1 MTGEFDLIRRYFRG
15 AGPVRDDVVTGIGDD
30 CAILAPPLGMELAVS
45 TDTLVE
51 GVHFPEGTHPSDL
64 GYKALAVNLS
74 DLAAAG
80 ADPAW
85 FLLNLT
91 LPKMDAEW
99 LSGFSE
105 GLFQLARDCRIALVG
120 GDTTRGPLSVTIT
133 VHGFVPQGG
142 AIRRR
147 GARPGDIVYVTG
159 FLGQAM
165 LGLKCWR
172 REIDL
177 PEEFLPEAMG
187 RFLRPAPRIDE
198 ARALR
203 GLASAGID
211 LSDGL
216 AADLG
221 HLLEESEVGARIWLE
236 RLPVSP
242 AYDSVFGS
250 MGWDPALA
258 GGDDYELCFTLP
270 PERRRAFHGRFVS
283 FNCGFTEIGE
293 IEAEPGLRLVGAGG
307 SPYALARPGYDHFA
321 GS

>member
-1 MTGEFDLIRRYFRG
+1 MTGEFDLIRRYFWD
-15 AGPVRDDVVTGIGDD
+15 ASSLRDDVVTGIGDD
-30 CAILAPPLGMELAVS
+30 CAVLAPPLGMELVVS

-51 GVHFPEGTHPSDL
+51 GVHFPEGTHPSDV

-74 DLAAAG
+74 DLAAMG

-91 LPKMDAEW
+91 LPRADAEW
-99 LSGFSE
+99 LSGFSK
-105 GLFQLARDCRIALVG
+105 GLLQLARDYHIALVG

-147 GARPGDIVYVTG
+147 GARPGDVVYVTG
-159 FLGQAM
+159 FLGQAI

-172 REIDL
+172 REINL
-177 PEEFLPEAMG
+177 PGEFLPG
-187 RFLRPAPRIDE
+187 VLDRFLRPAPRLDE
-198 ARALR
+198 ARVLR
-203 GLASAGID
+203 GLASAAID

-221 HLLEESEVGARIWLE
+221 HLLEASEVGARVWLE

-250 MGWDPALA
+250 MGWDPVLA

-270 PERRRAFHGRFVS
+270 PEQRRAFHGRFVDFS
-283 FNCGFTEIGE
+283 CGFAEIGE
-293 IEAEPGLRLVGAGG
+293 IEAEPGLRLIGAGG
-307 SPYALARPGYDHFA
+307 SPYALACPGYDHFA